1 MAWKFTLRK
10 GQEDRKSRKGA
21 RGRKSK
27 GERSRRRRQLERS
40 PPRDDLAGRS
50 AEELE
55 RPSAAWLVR
64 ACALAR

>member
-10 GQEDRKSRKGA
+10 GQEDRKRSQRQEEQG
-21 RGRKSK
+21 
-27 GERSRRRRQLERS
+27 GEEPQAKTAGKK
-40 PPRDDLAGRS
+40 PPRDDLAGTS

-55 RPSAAWLVR
+55 RPSAAWFVR